1 MVEKQNKC
9 NTARIIGT
17 RIKGRVSILK
27 SKLLSKAEQ
36 SIGHS
41 LGKARY
47 VHLNNLIILS
57 KFFCPKTFNFFEFT
71 DPKEFLPSAGFCLE
85 TTQFDVA

>member
-1 MVEKQNKC
+1 MASLTEFYCRWNETSHASQFKWLDNTFKQSRKFNR
-9 NTARIIGT
+9 TLVI
-17 RIKGRVSILK
+17 
-27 SKLLSKAEQ
+27 
-36 SIGHS
+36 
-41 LGKARY
+41 GKARG

-71 DPKEFLPSAGFCLE
+71 DPKECLPSAGFCLE